1 MVLECIEPDGQST
14 VRGRDRVRIVP
25 LQRESVSAVLSLG
38 LIDTCLQIHSD
49 TVPEVHGKPV
59 RVIAVVESAA
69 VLIELIA
76 ELQSL
81 CLSVDIL
88 ARPDVL
94 WRIGINQA
102 SPNALEE
109 WSIGLDT
116 VRI

>member
-25 LQRESVSAVLSLG
+25 LQRESVSAICFLELVH
-38 LIDTCLQIHSD
+38 TCLQIHSD
-49 TVPEVHGKPV
+49 TVPKVHGKPV

-69 VLIELIA
+69 VFIEFIA
-76 ELQSL
+76 KLQSL
-81 CLSVDIL
+81 CLSVDVL
-88 ARPDVL
+88 ARSDVL
-94 WRIGINQA
+94 WCVGINQT

-109 WSIGLDT
+109 WSIRLDT